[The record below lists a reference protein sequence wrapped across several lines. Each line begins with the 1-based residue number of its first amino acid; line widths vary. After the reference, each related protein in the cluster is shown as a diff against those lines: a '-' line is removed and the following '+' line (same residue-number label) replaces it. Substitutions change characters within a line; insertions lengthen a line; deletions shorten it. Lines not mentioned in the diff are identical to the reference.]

1 MAVYFKGDA
10 FPKLIERRKHT
21 RAFSPLFSTSLP
33 PPPFQVSKWQTP
45 TECTYMMITS
55 FYKLDREKMSCQVL
69 VDSLLGGLVPSFLES
84 IIR

>member
-1 MAVYFKGDA
+1 MAVYFKGDT
-10 FPKLIERRKHT
+10 FPKLIEGRKHT

-55 FYKLDREKMSCQVL
+55 FYKLDREKNVL
-69 VDSLLGGLVPSFLES
+69 SGFGGFAAGRTSTFIS
-84 IIR
+84 GIDY